1 MKGKS
6 IRMKKHLPFII
17 LLLVCLVQA
26 LPVSAQVNYRVTGIA
41 SIINHTQGAYVIL
54 RTGDGRIFNLT
65 GIDVTRVRPF
75 DGKNVIVEG
84 SARQADQIT
93 DLKVSSINLAPLDKN
108 AVVLPPFKAHQRPA
122 RLVSQ
127 NTPVY
132 TVQDVRWGYIPGKE
146 RNNENFR
153 YLKTTIDTSKA
164 ERAYF
169 VLKPFPP
176 EWIAAH
182 ALFFFSFR
190 KGGVVNEDGE
200 ETAGLFLSIEAYQR
214 TNQNYSLAE
223 GLKNTF
229 GVSWILAGWEDY
241 TTQSCDVQKERLF
254 LYPLKLTQ
262 SQVSALVA
270 ESVLQATVNRQGEY
284 YNTVTNNCTNNLI
297 VLLNRVLPESQRINL
312 WWVPSMVYNMK
323 ATMPISVPKMLMKRG
338 LLGEPLPEVNASNFK
353 GVFTRSASNASC
365 PPVRPVFK

>member
-1 MKGKS
+1 MKN
-6 IRMKKHLPFII
+6 HLLVIV
-17 LLLVCLVQA
+17 LLLTCIVPA
-26 LPVSAQVNYRVTGIA
+26 LPATAQVNYRVTGIP

-65 GIDVTRVRPF
+65 GIDVTRIRPF

-93 DLKVSSINLAPLDKN
+93 DLKVTSINFTPLDQS

-122 RLVSQ
+122 KLISHD
-127 NTPVY
+127 TPVY
-132 TVQDVRWGYIPGKE
+132 RVQDVRWGYIPGKE
-146 RNNENFR
+146 RNNGNFR
-153 YLKTTIDTSKA
+153 FVKATIDTSKVD
-164 ERAYF
+164 RAYF

-182 ALFFFSFR
+182 ALMLFTFR
-190 KGGVVNEDGE
+190 KGGMVNENGE
-200 ETAGLFLSIEAYQR
+200 ESVGMFLSIEAYQR
-214 TNQNYSLAE
+214 TNQNYSLKD

-229 GVSWILAGWEDY
+229 GSSWILGTWDDY

-262 SQVSALVA
+262 SQIGALAA
-270 ESVLQATVNRQGEY
+270 ESILQATVNRQGEY

-312 WWVPSMVYNMK
+312 WWIPSMVYNMK
-323 ATMPISVPKMLMKRG
+323 ATMPIAVPKMLMKRG
-338 LLGEPLPEVNASNFK
+338 LMAEPLPEVNASNFK
-353 GVFTRSASNASC
+353 GMFTKSVSNATC
-365 PPVRPVFK
+365 PPVRPVFR

>member
-1 MKGKS
+1 M
-6 IRMKKHLPFII
+6 RMKYRVMKA
-17 LLLVCLVQA
+17 LVAACFALVM
-26 LPVSAQVNYRVTGIA
+26 PVSAQVNYRVAGIP
-41 SIINHTQGAYVIL
+41 SIVNHTQGAYVIL

-65 GIDVTRVRPF
+65 GIDATRMRPY
-75 DGKNVIVEG
+75 DGKNVVVEG

-93 DLKVSSINLAPLDKN
+93 DLKVTSINLAPLDQN
-108 AVVLPPFKAHQRPA
+108 AVVLPPFKAHQRPPKMISHGA
-122 RLVSQ
+122 PIYR
-127 NTPVY
+127 
-132 TVQDVRWGYIPGKE
+132 VQDVRWGYIPGKE
-146 RNNENFR
+146 RNNENFQ
-153 YLKTTIDTSKA
+153 YLKTTIDTSKV

-182 ALFFFSFR
+182 SLLFFTFR
-190 KGGVVNEDGE
+190 KGGLVSENGEDS
-200 ETAGLFLSIEAYQR
+200 AGLFLSIEAYQR
-214 TNQNYSLAE
+214 TNQSYSLSE

-229 GVSWILAGWEDY
+229 GSSWILATWDDY

-262 SQVSALVA
+262 SQAGALAA
-270 ESVLQATVNRQGEY
+270 ESLLQATVNRQGEY

-297 VLLNRVLPESQRINL
+297 VLLNRVLPESKRIDL
-312 WWVPSMVYNMK
+312 WWIPSMVYNMK

-353 GVFTRSASNASC
+353 RMFTRSVSNTPC

>member
-1 MKGKS
+1 MNKRLCV
-6 IRMKKHLPFII
+6 IA
-17 LLLVCLVQA
+17 LLLACLVYA
-26 LPVSAQVNYRVTGIA
+26 LPVSAQVNYRVTGIP
-41 SIINHTQGAYVIL
+41 SIVNHTQGVFVIL

-65 GIDVTRVRPF
+65 GIDVTRVRPY
-75 DGKNVIVEG
+75 DGKNVVVEG

-93 DLKVSSINLAPLDKN
+93 DLKVTSIGLAPLAQD

-122 RLVSQ
+122 KLLSHS
-127 NTPVY
+127 TPIY
-132 TVQDVRWGYIPGKE
+132 KVQDVRWGYLPGQE

-153 YLKTTIDTSKA
+153 FVKATIDTSKVD
-164 ERAYF
+164 RAYF

-182 ALFFFSFR
+182 ALMLFTFK
-190 KGGVVNEDGE
+190 KGGMINETGE
-200 ETAGLFLSIEAYQR
+200 ESDGMFLSIEAYQR
-214 TNQNYSLAE
+214 TNQSYSLKD

-229 GVSWILAGWEDY
+229 GSSWILGTWEDY

-262 SQVSALVA
+262 SQVCSLAA
-270 ESVLQATVNRQGEY
+270 EAILQATVNRQGEY

-312 WWVPSMVYNMK
+312 WWIPSMVYNLK

-353 GVFTRSASNASC
+353 NVFPRSASNVLC
-365 PPVRPVFK
+365 PPVRPVFR